1 MEARFVPDSMAA
13 LLGVAGLLAM
23 LSVVEVHRVDRPFW
37 GTLSNAPSGLSLGMR
52 LDDFMATSATGTARV
67 VGVDPLT
74 VHLEA
79 VASGAGRQLPIDG
92 LLTVRHV
99 TWTESCFQ

>member
-1 MEARFVPDSMAA
+1 MAA
-13 LLGVAGLLAM
+13 LLGVGGLVAM
-23 LSVVEVHRVDRPFW
+23 AACGAVDD
-37 GTLSNAPSGLSLGMR
+37 L
-52 LDDFMATSATGTARV
+52 MATSATGTARV

-74 VHLEA
+74 VDLEV